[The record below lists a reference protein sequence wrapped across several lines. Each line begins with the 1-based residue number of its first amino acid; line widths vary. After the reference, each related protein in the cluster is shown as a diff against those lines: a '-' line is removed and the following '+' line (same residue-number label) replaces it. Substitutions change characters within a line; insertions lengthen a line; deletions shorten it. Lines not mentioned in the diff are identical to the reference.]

1 MENLHI
7 YEQVMEVPNEAKKPI
22 QGGKLKGKTD
32 INPMWRIR
40 ELTRLFGPCGFGWV
54 ADIKERWI
62 EEGAN
67 GERAAFVEIALRVK
81 YSGEWSEPI
90 TGIGGSML
98 IASERGALA
107 TNDEAYKMAYTD
119 AISVAC
125 KALGFGAKVYWAED
139 KTKYT
144 GNEEAPQKPKE
155 TPPAQTPK
163 AEPKP
168 AEQTPAPAAPKAPT
182 ITPTAEE
189 AEALGMIYDGKPL
202 QHYYKRDKAVI
213 EIIRNDPNA
222 PEAFRKALNII
233 DGFIARSKKEA

>member
-7 YEQVMEVPNEAKKPI
+7 YEQVMEVPDEAKKSI
-22 QGGKLKGKTD
+22 KGGKLNGMTD

-54 ADIKERWI
+54 TYIKERWI
-62 EEGAN
+62 EEGAS

-81 YSGEWSEPI
+81 YNGEWSEPI

-98 IASERGALA
+98 IKTEKGALS

-125 KALGFGAKVYWAED
+125 KALGFGAKVYWESD

-144 GNEEAPQKPKE
+144 GTEEAPQKPKE
-155 TPPAQTPK
+155 APPAQT
-163 AEPKP
+163 
-168 AEQTPAPAAPKAPT
+168 PKAPT

-213 EIIRNDPNA
+213 ECIRKDPDA
-222 PEAFRKALNII
+222 PEAVRRALNII

>member
-1 MENLHI
+1 MKNLHI
-7 YEQVMEVPNEAKKPI
+7 YEQVMEVPAEAKKPI

-54 ADIKERWI
+54 SDIKERWI
-62 EEGAN
+62 EEGAS
-67 GERAAFVEIALRVK
+67 GERAAFVEIALKVK
-81 YSGEWSEPI
+81 VNGEWSEPI

-98 IASERGALA
+98 IALERGALA

-144 GNEEAPQKPKE
+144 GSEEAPQNPKQ

-168 AEQTPAPAAPKAPT
+168 AEQTPKAPT
-182 ITPTAEE
+182 PEE
-189 AEALGMIYDGKPL
+189 AEALGMLYDGKPL

-213 EIIRNDPNA
+213 ELIRNDTNA
-222 PEAFRKALNII
+222 PEAFRKAIQII

>member
-1 MENLHI
+1 MENLKI
-7 YEQVMEVPNEAKKPI
+7 YEQVMEVPEEAKKPI
-22 QGGKLKGKTD
+22 KGGKLNGMTD

-40 ELTRLFGPCGFGWV
+40 ELTRQFGPCGFGWV
-54 ADIKERWI
+54 APISSRWI
-62 EEGAN
+62 EECAS

-81 YSGEWSEPI
+81 YNGEWSEPI
-90 TGIGGSML
+90 TGIGGSKL
-98 IASERGALA
+98 INTERGELV

-125 KALGFGAKVYWAED
+125 KALGFGAKVYWAQD

-144 GNEEAPQKPKE
+144 GNEDDQKTGAKKPQ
-155 TPPAQTPK
+155 AQAPK
-163 AEPKP
+163 AETKP
-168 AEQTPAPAAPKAPT
+168 AEQTAPKAPT

-222 PEAFRKALNII
+222 PDAFRRALHII
-233 DGFIARSKKEA
+233 DGFIARSKKEAQ

>member
-1 MENLHI
+1 MENNLKF
-7 YEQVMEVPNEAKKPI
+7 YEQVMEVPKEAQKPI

-40 ELTRLFGPCGFGWV
+40 ELTRLFGPCGIGWV
-54 ADIKERWI
+54 APIKERWI
-62 EEGAN
+62 EDGAS
-67 GERAAFVEIALRVK
+67 GERAAFVEIALKVK
-81 YSGEWSEPI
+81 ANGEWSEPI

-98 IASERGALA
+98 IALERGALA

-163 AEPKP
+163 TEPKP
-168 AEQTPAPAAPKAPT
+168 TEQTAPKAPT

-222 PEAFRKALNII
+222 PDAFRRALHII
-233 DGFIARSKKEA
+233 DGFIARSKKEAQ

>member
-40 ELTRLFGPCGFGWV
+40 ELTRLFGPCGIGWV
-54 ADIKERWI
+54 APIKERWI
-62 EEGAN
+62 EEGAS
-67 GERAAFVEIALRVK
+67 GERAAFVEIALKVK
-81 YSGEWSEPI
+81 VNGEWSEPI

-98 IASERGALA
+98 IALERGALT

-155 TPPAQTPK
+155 TPPAQKPKETPPPQTPPPK
-163 AEPKP
+163 AL
-168 AEQTPAPAAPKAPT
+168 T
-182 ITPTAEE
+182 ITPTPEE

-222 PEAFRKALNII
+222 PEAFRKALQII

>member
-7 YEQVMEVPNEAKKPI
+7 YEQVMMVPNDAKKPI

-62 EEGAN
+62 EEGAS

-81 YSGEWSEPI
+81 HNGEWSEPI

-144 GNEEAPQKPKE
+144 GNEEAPQKPKQ

-168 AEQTPAPAAPKAPT
+168 AEQTPPPKPT
-182 ITPTAEE
+182 ITPTPEE
-189 AEALGMIYDGKPL
+189 AEALVMIYDGKPL

-213 EIIRNDPNA
+213 ELIRNDPNA
-222 PEAFRKALNII
+222 PEAFRRALHII